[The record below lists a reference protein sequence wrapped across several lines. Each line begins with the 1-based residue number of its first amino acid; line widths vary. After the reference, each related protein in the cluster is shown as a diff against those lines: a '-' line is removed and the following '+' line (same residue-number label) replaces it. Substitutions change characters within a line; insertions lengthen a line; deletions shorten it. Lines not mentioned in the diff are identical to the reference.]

1 MWIFRRS
8 VVKVDT
14 IGYNEVYEIGYNENV
29 ARYNTLGN
37 FTESSFVKIFTVDS
51 MLKAMRLVNYLNGGD
66 GTINSMIEDICN
78 EERT

>member
-1 MWIFRRS
+1 MWVFKQS
-8 VVKVDT
+8 
-14 IGYNEVYEIGYNENV
+14 GFGEYQIGYNENM
-29 ARYNTLGN
+29 ARYNSLGN
-37 FTESSFVKIFTVDS
+37 FTESTFVTIFTVNS

>member
-1 MWIFRRS
+1 MWIFRGAGYSCYEVGYYVENINVNTAGFRS
-8 VVKVDT
+8 
-14 IGYNEVYEIGYNENV
+14 
-29 ARYNTLGN
+29 
-37 FTESSFVKIFTVDS
+37 IFTVDS

>member
-1 MWIFRRS
+1 MWIFRQS
-8 VVKVDT
+8 SFDE
-14 IGYNEVYEIGYNENV
+14 YQIGYNENM
-29 ARYNTLGN
+29 ARYNSLGN
-37 FTESSFVKIFTVDS
+37 FTESTFVTIFTVDS

>member
-8 VVKVDT
+8 VIRVDS
-14 IGYNEVYEIGYNENV
+14 IGCNEVYEIGYYITNV
-29 ARYNTLGN
+29 NVDTAGFRR
-37 FTESSFVKIFTVDS
+37 IFTVDS

-66 GTINSMIEDICN
+66 GTINSMIEDICD